1 MYGLSSRQ
9 RGLSFSNLIMGVF
22 ALIFVA
28 LLGLKLV
35 PAYLHSAQISQIF
48 RDIAADPAMRTASI
62 PEIEMSYSKR
72 ANINDIRDMKAEDI
86 SIVREEDGT
95 LSLGAEYEVRIK
107 LVGNITLL
115 LEFKPSSS

>member
-9 RGLSFSNLIMGVF
+9 RGLSFFDFIMGAI
-22 ALIFVA
+22 ALIFVV

-48 RDIAADPAMRTASI
+48 REIVADPAMRTASI
-62 PEIEMSYSKR
+62 PEIEMSYRKR
-72 ANINDIRDMKAEDI
+72 ANINYIEDLQAEDI
-86 SIVREEDGT
+86 AIVREKDGT
-95 LSLGAEYEVRIK
+95 LSLSAEYEMRIK

>member
-9 RGLSFSNLIMGVF
+9 RGLSFSGFIMGAF
-22 ALIFVA
+22 ALIFVV

-48 RDIAADPAMRTASI
+48 REIAEDPAMRTASI
-62 PEIEMSYSKR
+62 PEVEMSYRKR
-72 ANINDIRDMKAEDI
+72 ANINDIQDLKAGDI
-86 SIVREEDGT
+86 AILREEDGT
-95 LSLGAEYEVRIK
+95 LSLSAEYEVRIK

-115 LEFKPSSS
+115 LEFKPASS